1 MFFFFKNYFTQI
13 ILVPPAFGACYLF
26 WQGELTSYFVYVP
39 LIDNVSS
46 YGLSDCCF
54 SFCLSLEYTMLC
66 NGLIEHCAIP
76 RMLRCKWIC
85 PYPFACFNFFDER
98 GGERTPYSLL
108 HVIYK
113 LCEHSISTVQ
123 EKGSSEETYTN
134 KVIQAAK
141 EPGLRPYHNPYPRG
155 NLLWCYNKHLHIIL
169 HSEPQQNFFWQHFFT
184 FYSILN

>member
-85 PYPFACFNFFDER
+85 PYLLHALIFLMREEGREPPTRFCMLSINYVNILFLLCRKKEAAKKPMQTRLSKLLKNQGYVLTIIHIREVTFCDVIINTSILFYIASHNRNFFDNIF
-98 GGERTPYSLL
+98 S
-108 HVIYK
+108 
-113 LCEHSISTVQ
+113 HSIR
-123 EKGSSEETYTN
+123 Y
-134 KVIQAAK
+134 
-141 EPGLRPYHNPYPRG
+141 
-155 NLLWCYNKHLHIIL
+155 
-169 HSEPQQNFFWQHFFT
+169 
-184 FYSILN
+184 